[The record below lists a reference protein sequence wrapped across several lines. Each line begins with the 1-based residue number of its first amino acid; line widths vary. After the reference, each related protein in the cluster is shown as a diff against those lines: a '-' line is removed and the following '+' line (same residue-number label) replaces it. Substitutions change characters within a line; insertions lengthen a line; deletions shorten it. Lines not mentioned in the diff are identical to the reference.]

1 MQILQVRTYN
11 LTAFSGTAAETDT
24 SGGITDTVSGT
35 LTGSD
40 FNNTTV
46 TFTANG
52 TASSA
57 GSFTITYTY
66 VENGTTFTDS
76 ETTDLGIIGA
86 YNITGNSIFIGT
98 SASEN
103 VSITIS
109 DFTTQ
114 GPKLNVVERQIGV
127 DYTYNAS
134 ATYTLVRR

>member
-1 MQILQVRTYN
+1 
-11 LTAFSGTAAETDT
+11 
-24 SGGITDTVSGT
+24 
-35 LTGSD
+35 
-40 FNNTTV
+40 
-46 TFTANG
+46 
-52 TASSA
+52 
-57 GSFTITYTY
+57 

-86 YNITGNSIFIGT
+86 YNITGNSIVIGT

-114 GPKLNVVERQIGV
+114 GLKLNVVERQIEV

>member
-1 MQILQVRTYN
+1 M
-11 LTAFSGTAAETDT
+11 
-24 SGGITDTVSGT
+24 
-35 LTGSD
+35 
-40 FNNTTV
+40 
-46 TFTANG
+46 
-52 TASSA
+52 
-57 GSFTITYTY
+57 
-66 VENGTTFTDS
+66 ENGTTFTDS

-86 YNITGNSIFIGT
+86 YNITGNSIVIGT

-114 GPKLNVVERQIGV
+114 GLKLNVVERQIEV